1 MVKSVGLPP
10 QRSTKLPIAFE
21 IAFLMF
27 LGVVTV
33 VFIAAAGRPL
43 AEAYAERLKWK
54 YRQLDSEA
62 EFVLKQRVAA
72 LEDEVRDLK
81 RQVIAV
87 QDTTDFTNRLLE
99 KHGMDTSGLET
110 GKPDKK
116 ELGGQ

>member
-1 MVKSVGLPP
+1 M
-10 QRSTKLPIAFE
+10 IAFE

-27 LGVVTV
+27 LGVVSV

-43 AEAYAERLKWK
+43 AEAYAERVRWK

-87 QDTTDFTNRLLE
+87 QESSDFAVRLLE
-99 KHGMDTSGLET
+99 QQGHQLDFRVSEPEEK
-110 GKPDKK
+110 KNKKK
-116 ELGGQ
+116 EG